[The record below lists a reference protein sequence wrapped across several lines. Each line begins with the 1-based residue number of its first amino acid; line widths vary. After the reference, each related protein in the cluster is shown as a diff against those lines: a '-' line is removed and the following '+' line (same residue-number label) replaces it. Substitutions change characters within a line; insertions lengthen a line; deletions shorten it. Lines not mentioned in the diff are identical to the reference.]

1 MFAHRSSGK
10 IGTAGVKP
18 TPVEQKPAIP
28 QVEIKQEVEE
38 TVFRPP
44 KEKRKKFDIENG
56 GLIMYFIWKSKRNI
70 PSRFLRI

>member
-18 TPVEQKPAIP
+18 TPRDQQPAIPP
-28 QVEIKQEVEE
+28 QVEIKQEIEE

-44 KEKRKKFDIENG
+44 KEKRKKLKFQRE
-56 GLIMYFIWKSKRNI
+56 
-70 PSRFLRI
+70 

>member
-44 KEKRKKFDIENG
+44 KEKRKKLKFMRE
-56 GLIMYFIWKSKRNI
+56 
-70 PSRFLRI
+70 

>member
-18 TPVEQKPAIP
+18 SPQPQQSQPQQERQERQRLEQ
-28 QVEIKQEVEE
+28 EIEE

-44 KEKRKKFDIENG
+44 KEKRKKLKFQRE
-56 GLIMYFIWKSKRNI
+56 
-70 PSRFLRI
+70 